1 MEKWIVSNSIGPTHY
16 SQGQDLT
23 FGGGQTSSDQ
33 TCIIEVICAKPT
45 SGTNFFVIH
54 IWKYIVPEF
63 KSSC

>member
-54 IWKYIVPEF
+54 I
-63 KSSC
+63 